1 MSTQKEKA
9 WDYALGIIKV
19 DGLEPS
25 PEFLELVEKEKRGE
39 ITTNDI
45 IKTLNERYKMKEE
58 RKGKEKRRKMSV
70 KDGST
75 RRNACEPH
83 LLSFRVGSRTLRET
97 TSFAEYY
104 FPGEIS
110 YEPTAWADHKSR
122 LLQLV
127 GCTTN
132 VTVKHIS
139 VPTMWLLRNINST

>member
-58 RKGKEKRRKMSV
+58 R
-70 KDGST
+70 
-75 RRNACEPH
+75 N
-83 LLSFRVGSRTLRET
+83 
-97 TSFAEYY
+97 
-104 FPGEIS
+104 GEDECPIPLPK
-110 YEPTAWADHKSR
+110 Y
-122 LLQLV
+122 
-127 GCTTN
+127 
-132 VTVKHIS
+132 
-139 VPTMWLLRNINST
+139 